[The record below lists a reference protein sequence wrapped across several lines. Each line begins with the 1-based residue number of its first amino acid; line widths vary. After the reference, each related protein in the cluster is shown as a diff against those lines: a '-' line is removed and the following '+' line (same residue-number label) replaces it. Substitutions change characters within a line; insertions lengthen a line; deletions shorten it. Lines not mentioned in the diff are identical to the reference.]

1 MSQTKRT
8 IRFYS
13 KEEAKVLAPF
23 IKKNVAID
31 KQAITDFCKK
41 YNRSM
46 GSVLVYIYQNRKKLA
61 KRRKMV
67 KSIAPVGKLMN
78 KKDNSIINLNKGEFN
93 IPIKSWNISQNNGE
107 FYFTV
112 KF

>member
-1 MSQTKRT
+1 M
-8 IRFYS
+8 
-13 KEEAKVLAPF
+13 A
-23 IKKNVAID
+23 
-31 KQAITDFCKK
+31 
-41 YNRSM
+41 
-46 GSVLVYIYQNRKKLA
+46 SVIVHIYQNRKKLA

-67 KSIAPVGKLMN
+67 KSTAPAGKLMN